1 MITAIL
7 EIVKNITDFLNRETA
22 ADEKTKKTAV
32 QLSKERKKAIFFA
45 RQIFDG
51 YKDFVGLDTL
61 LLDKLEEKDYN
72 EYLKLR
78 KKFNKYS

>member
-1 MITAIL
+1 MISAIL
-7 EIVKNITDFLNRETA
+7 EIIKNVTEFLNRETA

-51 YKDFVGLDTL
+51 NKNFEGLDTL
-61 LLDKLEEKDYN
+61 LSDKLESKDYE